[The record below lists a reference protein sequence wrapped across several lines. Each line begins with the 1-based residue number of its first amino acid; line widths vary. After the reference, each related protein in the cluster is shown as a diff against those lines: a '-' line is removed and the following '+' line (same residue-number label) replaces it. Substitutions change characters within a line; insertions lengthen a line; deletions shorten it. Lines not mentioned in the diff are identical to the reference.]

1 MTSVR
6 RLGGKLNVKKSDG
19 TLTPKDLNKKI
30 KSGDLN
36 GVFLFYGEE
45 QFRLNGAVEVIAK
58 KLIPKGTESFNYFK
72 FTGKDTSAAEILA
85 AAEQYPQMSDMKLI
99 VVSDSGLLNNATLTD
114 FKLLRDA
121 RISDDTCLIFTE
133 KDFDKKKLKNIK
145 FISESGGV
153 VVFDFMP
160 VNELMI
166 WVEKR
171 FKNAEKGIAD
181 KEINYMLSHCGRSLA
196 AVDHACEKLIN
207 YSGDRN
213 KISRDDIDAVVEKT
227 VEYRV
232 YDMINSIVSDA
243 PYTAYEQLKF
253 LQKQPKTDPFYI
265 LGLMMTQLSELLC
278 CKLLKEDGL
287 SPAEIGSYFD
297 YNRPSF
303 VVNNT
308 VSASRRYS
316 EGYLKRMLDKGLYY
330 DTECKQGRLSP
341 WAAVEMYLG
350 ELMLIRRTD

>member
-1 MTSVR
+1 MTSAR
-6 RLGGKLNVKKSDG
+6 TPGGKHKVKKAEG
-19 TLTPKDLNKKI
+19 TLTPKELNRKIRSRDL
-30 KSGDLN
+30 S

-58 KLIPKGTESFNYFK
+58 KLIPEGTESFNYFK
-72 FTGKDTSAAEILA
+72 FRGKDTSAAEILA

-99 VVSDSGLLNNATLTD
+99 VVSDSGLLNNAALTE

-133 KDFDKKKLKNIK
+133 KDFDKKKLKNIS

-160 VNELMI
+160 VNELTV

-181 KEINYMLSHCGRSLA
+181 KEINYMLSLCGRSLA

-207 YSGDRN
+207 YSGERN
-213 KISRDDIDAVVEKT
+213 KISREDIDAVVEKT

-232 YDMINSIVSDA
+232 YDMINSIISDE
-243 PYTAYEQLKF
+243 PYTAYEQLRV
-253 LQKQPKTDPFYI
+253 LQKQPKIDPFYI

-297 YNRPSF
+297 YSRPSF
-303 VVNNT
+303 VINNT
-308 VSASRRYS
+308 ISASRRYS
-316 EGYLKRMLDKGLYY
+316 ESYLKRMIDKGLYY
-330 DTECKQGRLSP
+330 DAECKQGRLSP

-350 ELMLIRRTD
+350 ELMLVRGTD